1 MKSRFSVEFTYQVF
15 ALILSIIIV
24 HAFYVSIV
32 RPNAEAILAE
42 QRERINA
49 DENYTPPRSL
59 YVLIRDYEQ
68 ESCFILM
75 LWAMAIMAYKAAGL
89 RRERALLEQELLP
102 LSEGESILP
111 EDTREYARPLQA
123 LPSAEQDRLLPRTL
137 LTALDRFRSTRS
149 IQDVATAI
157 RTVCEAEAER
167 LDSDLSM
174 MRYIAW
180 AIPSIG
186 FIGTVR
192 GIGDAL
198 SQAHQAVKGDIAGV
212 TESLGVA
219 FNSTLIALLLSIVL
233 MFLLHQL
240 QSFQERLVL
249 DTQTYC
255 DRRLMRHLRL
265 L

>member
-1 MKSRFSVEFTYQVF
+1 MKSHFSVEFTYQVF
-15 ALILSIIIV
+15 ALILAIIIV
-24 HAFYVSIV
+24 HAFYVSVV

-42 QRERINA
+42 QRERINT
-49 DENYTPPRSL
+49 DENYIPPRSL
-59 YVLIRDYEQ
+59 YVLVRDYEQ

-75 LWAMAIMAYKAAGL
+75 LWAMAIMAYKATGL

-123 LPSAEQDRLLPRTL
+123 LPSAQQDRLLPRAL

-157 RTVCEAEAER
+157 RTVCETEAER
-167 LDSDLSM
+167 LDSDLSLV
-174 MRYIAW
+174 RYIAW
-180 AIPSIG
+180 AIPAIG

-198 SQAHQAVKGDIAGV
+198 SQAHRAVEGDIAGV

>member
-1 MKSRFSVEFTYQVF
+1 
-15 ALILSIIIV
+15 V
-24 HAFYVSIV
+24 HAFYVSVV

-42 QRERINA
+42 QRERMNT
-49 DENYTPPRSL
+49 DENYTPPRTL
-59 YVLIRDYEQ
+59 YVLVRDYEQ

-123 LPSAEQDRLLPRTL
+123 LPSAQQDRLLPRAL

-157 RTVCEAEAER
+157 RMVCETEAER
-167 LDSDLSM
+167 LDSDLFLV
-174 MRYIAW
+174 RYIAW
-180 AIPSIG
+180 AIPAIG

-198 SQAHQAVKGDIAGV
+198 SQAHQAVEGDIAGV

-255 DRRLMRHLRL
+255 DRRLMRHLRIL
-265 L
+265 